1 MTYGDDV
8 ALRIR
13 GSVRLSR
20 TPRVGASKPRD
31 ARRASMARRTRFRV
45 IRARRSS
52 GRVSAEASLEL
63 VLRLPR
69 LSPDALGENAP
80 CPGAVGWELNP
91 RGRAGPRAVDLGAS
105 MDPERLASQAVDL
118 NLKLM
123 RWRLLPELDRDGLAK
138 TRCLLLGAGTLGVR
152 WRGVSSRGG
161 FEHHL
166 RRFGRGVVQQPGS
179 TVALDPADCLEG
191 ARRKRR
197 RRRNTSGES
206 SRGGVRGT
214 PHRHTHARAPRER
227 RRPRGGFIRRSR
239 PRTTRGR
246 ARRRFC
252 SPTPRESMASH
263 PDVRGERYAAH
274 QRRARVRLV
283 SRHATRRG
291 RRGRGRGKV

>member
-8 ALRIR
+8 ALAFADPCASHEHPGWALRNLATLAAHR
-13 GSVRLSR
+13 W
-20 TPRVGASKPRD
+20 RVD
-31 ARRASMARRTRFRV
+31 AIRV

-138 TRCLLLGAGTLGVR
+138 TRCLLLGAGTLGCAVAR
-152 WRGVSSRGG
+152 CLLAWGFGTSPSSIRAWC
-161 FEHHL
+161 
-166 RRFGRGVVQQPGS
+166 RSATRFDSRS
-179 TVALDPADCLEG
+179 SSLADCLEG

-206 SRGGVRGT
+206 SPGWRPRDTASPYPCPGT
-214 PHRHTHARAPRER
+214 P
-227 RRPRGGFIRRSR
+227 
-239 PRTTRGR
+239 
-246 ARRRFC
+246 
-252 SPTPRESMASH
+252 
-263 PDVRGERYAAH
+263 
-274 QRRARVRLV
+274 
-283 SRHATRRG
+283 
-291 RRGRGRGKV
+291 

>member
-8 ALRIR
+8 ALAFADPCASHEHPGWALRNLATLAAHR
-13 GSVRLSR
+13 W
-20 TPRVGASKPRD
+20 RVD
-31 ARRASMARRTRFRV
+31 AIRV

-138 TRCLLLGAGTLGVR
+138 TRCLLLGAGTLGCAVARCLLAWGVR
-152 WRGVSSRGG
+152 NITFVDS
-161 FEHHL
+161 
-166 RRFGRGVVQQPGS
+166 GVVSFSNPVRQS
-179 TVALDPADCLEG
+179 LFDPPIASRG

-206 SRGGVRGT
+206 SPGWRPRDTASPYPCPGT
-214 PHRHTHARAPRER
+214 P
-227 RRPRGGFIRRSR
+227 
-239 PRTTRGR
+239 
-246 ARRRFC
+246 
-252 SPTPRESMASH
+252 
-263 PDVRGERYAAH
+263 
-274 QRRARVRLV
+274 
-283 SRHATRRG
+283 
-291 RRGRGRGKV
+291 